1 MEIHNVASSQIMPV
15 SAFDTQ
21 LNVPMLYKQFEQY
34 FFTKGQLPFKVFKSS
49 YTSSLPDCLSKTIFI
64 QSLFNTLETA
74 VRLQIRETS
83 SEQQEKS
90 LSIKEAFEIIANI
103 FKILEKQNLQLE
115 PIILFSALAGFVLA
129 KSRN

>member
-1 MEIHNVASSQIMPV
+1 
-15 SAFDTQ
+15 
-21 LNVPMLYKQFEQY
+21 
-34 FFTKGQLPFKVFKSS
+34 
-49 YTSSLPDCLSKTIFI
+49 
-64 QSLFNTLETA
+64 

-90 LSIKEAFEIIANI
+90 LSIKEAFEIIANT

-129 KSRN
+129 KSKN